1 MKEFINKV
9 ILGDAVKIMR
19 GIPDNSIDM
28 TFADPP
34 FNLGKKYNSYYDK
47 KDVDKYL
54 EWCELWLKEMV
65 RITKPI
71 GSIFVHNIPRWLTYF
86 AACLNEIAYFKHWIA
101 WNAMGRHWGKPYYR
115 ITMAFYGTLTIQQN
129 TSFMI

>member
-9 ILGDAVKIMR
+9 ILEDAVKIMR
-19 GIPDNSIDM
+19 EIPDNSIDM

-54 EWCELWLKEMV
+54 ENDVSC
-65 RITKPI
+65 
-71 GSIFVHNIPRWLTYF
+71 G
-86 AACLNEIAYFKHWIA
+86 
-101 WNAMGRHWGKPYYR
+101 
-115 ITMAFYGTLTIQQN
+115 
-129 TSFMI
+129 

>member
-19 GIPDNSIDM
+19 EIPDNSIDM

-54 EWCELWLKEMV
+54 ENDVSC
-65 RITKPI
+65 
-71 GSIFVHNIPRWLTYF
+71 G
-86 AACLNEIAYFKHWIA
+86 
-101 WNAMGRHWGKPYYR
+101 
-115 ITMAFYGTLTIQQN
+115 
-129 TSFMI
+129 

>member
-54 EWCELWLKEMV
+54 ENGVSC
-65 RITKPI
+65 
-71 GSIFVHNIPRWLTYF
+71 G
-86 AACLNEIAYFKHWIA
+86 
-101 WNAMGRHWGKPYYR
+101 
-115 ITMAFYGTLTIQQN
+115 
-129 TSFMI
+129 